1 MFLNWLCHY
10 LPSSTPFS
18 SCPVSRYAL
27 SLPTHLRTEI
37 SSDEIPKGMEGKRK
51 EPPQNQ
57 ETNPGNLP
65 ENRTLHWI

>member
-1 MFLNWLCHY
+1 MDYVFVKDSEGYVFKKLE
-10 LPSSTPFS
+10 S
-18 SCPVSRYAL
+18 
-27 SLPTHLRTEI
+27 EI